1 MERDDVLKGI
11 NKIFIDVLDD
21 DDIVLTE
28 TTTAADVKEWDS
40 LNHIQLI
47 VAIEKHYK
55 IKFTTVEIN
64 QFKNVGDLCEA
75 VLKKIIIKEK

>member
-75 VLKKIIIKEK
+75 VLKKNHN